1 MIRAG
6 EGEGVYLPGSVAGRE
21 EGVHVCLRGSE
32 VGREAVVAE
41 EEDEGSH
48 EGQKEGE
55 EEGRRTAA
63 DFPDQLHAQSGELG
77 EGGREEATVPKS

>member
-1 MIRAG
+1 MIRAE
-6 EGEGVYLPGSVAGRE
+6 EGKGVYLPGSVAGRE

-77 EGGREEATVPKS
+77 EGGREEAAVPKS